1 MVQKIYDYQINPNYV
16 QNKLTALEDRS
27 RRNNT
32 RIDGIKEIKGD
43 TCNGCEEN
51 VQDMFVQKLRLE
63 GIEIERA
70 LRVKHDNRK
79 VILKEH

>member
-1 MVQKIYDYQINPNYV
+1 MIQEIYDYQIDPNYV
-16 QNKLTALEDRS
+16 QDKLTALEDRS

-32 RIDGIKEIKGD
+32 RIDGIKDTKGD